1 MPRDRHAHIQ
11 EAIVLI
17 SRAEYVGKLSDVQKT
32 ALSNC
37 LMEAMRTYIKED
49 DETATLGC
57 FIQDHKHEPDHE
69 SAAIVKE
76 EGSVFLDVRCK
87 VCGEW
92 GSRKLTDTALGDLEW

>member
-1 MPRDRHAHIQ
+1 MG
-11 EAIVLI
+11 
-17 SRAEYVGKLSDVQKT
+17 SLSDSQK
-32 ALSNC
+32 AQLCNC
-37 LMEAMRTYIKED
+37 LMAAARTFVTD
-49 DETATLGC
+49 DGDTTLLGC

-92 GSRKLTDTALGDLEW
+92 GSRKLTDTTLGDLEW